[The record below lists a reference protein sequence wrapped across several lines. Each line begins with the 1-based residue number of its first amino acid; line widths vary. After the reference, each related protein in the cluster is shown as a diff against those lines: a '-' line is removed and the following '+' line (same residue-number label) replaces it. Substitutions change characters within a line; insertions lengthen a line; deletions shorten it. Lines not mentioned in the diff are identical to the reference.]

1 VRLVALGALVL
12 LVCGCKQPAI
22 DSRPSDNA
30 NISVDL
36 LLTIDGCKV
45 YRFYDNGSARYVTI
59 CPDYRR
65 TSTIGDWVQSTGKAA
80 VNHPSTIDA
89 ARMP

>member
-1 VRLVALGALVL
+1 MRKTMLALAL
-12 LVCGCKQPAI
+12 LVCGCERPAME
-22 DSRPSDNA
+22 SRPSDNA

-45 YRFYDNGSARYVTI
+45 YRFYDNGHARYVTI

-65 TSTIGDWVQSTGKAA
+65 TSTIGGYTQSQGESS
-80 VNHPSTIDA
+80 VYVPSTIDA
-89 ARMP
+89 VRMP